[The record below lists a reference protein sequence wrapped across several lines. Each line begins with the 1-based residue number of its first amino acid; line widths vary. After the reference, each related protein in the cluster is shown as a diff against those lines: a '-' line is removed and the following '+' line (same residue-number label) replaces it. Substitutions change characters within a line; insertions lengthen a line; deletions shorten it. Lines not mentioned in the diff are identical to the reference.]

1 MKPTVLSQFII
12 AVLAAALVFGAFQV
26 IKGPSKNVIIEHV
39 DGTPAKN
46 TVFTLDEK
54 GAAVPLD
61 FTGVAEK
68 SLGAVVHILSV
79 SGTSG
84 RPSQE
89 DLLREFFGQR
99 RSPRVGSGSGVIINP
114 EGYIVTNNHVIQGAD
129 DLEVTLHD
137 KRNYKATL
145 IGTDPQTDIAVI
157 KIEEKGLQSLNFTN
171 SDNVRVGQWV
181 LAIGNPFNLNS
192 TVTAGIVSAKGRSIE
207 IFDRSVG
214 GIESFIQTDAAINPG
229 NSGGALIDLN
239 GSLVGINTAIA
250 SQTGTYSG
258 YGFAVPANLASR
270 VVSDLIQYGSPQRGY
285 LGVQI
290 QNVDGALA
298 KQQNLKITEGAYI
311 SSVMENGAAQ
321 KAGLKA
327 NDVVIAI
334 NEKKVTSSSELMEI
348 VGSHRIGDKLK
359 LKVNRDGSVKDFEV
373 ELKNQA
379 GTTAAVTTPK
389 GNGFYDED
397 LGATLS
403 AVDATTAQRMGI
415 RGGVQVKNIGEG
427 IFSASNIE
435 EGFIITRVNRQPVTR
450 PEEVI
455 AFLQN
460 NTDGVLIEGYYPG
473 QPEKQYYAIRPK

>member
-1 MKPTVLSQFII
+1 MKPTVFSQFLI
-12 AVLAAALVFGAFQV
+12 AVLAAALVFGAFQM

-46 TVFTLDEK
+46 TVFTLNEN
-54 GAAVPLD
+54 GEAVPLD

-114 EGYIVTNNHVIQGAD
+114 DGYIVTNNHVIQGAD

-137 KRNYKATL
+137 KRTYKATL
-145 IGTDPQTDIAVI
+145 VGTDPQTDIAVI
-157 KIEEKGLQSLNFTN
+157 KIEEKGLQSLHFTN
-171 SDNVRVGQWV
+171 SDQVRIGQWV

-239 GSLVGINTAIA
+239 GSLIGINTAIA

-258 YGFAVPANLASR
+258 YGCRSREPGKPGGFRPDPVWKPAARLSR
-270 VVSDLIQYGSPQRGY
+270 GADPECRWQPGQTTKSEDHGRRFHRFGDGKRRGPESRPQ
-285 LGVQI
+285 
-290 QNVDGALA
+290 
-298 KQQNLKITEGAYI
+298 
-311 SSVMENGAAQ
+311 S
-321 KAGLKA
+321 
-327 NDVVIAI
+327 
-334 NEKKVTSSSELMEI
+334 
-348 VGSHRIGDKLK
+348 
-359 LKVNRDGSVKDFEV
+359 
-373 ELKNQA
+373 
-379 GTTAAVTTPK
+379 
-389 GNGFYDED
+389 
-397 LGATLS
+397 
-403 AVDATTAQRMGI
+403 QR
-415 RGGVQVKNIGEG
+415 RGGFHQ
-427 IFSASNIE
+427 
-435 EGFIITRVNRQPVTR
+435 
-450 PEEVI
+450 
-455 AFLQN
+455 
-460 NTDGVLIEGYYPG
+460 
-473 QPEKQYYAIRPK
+473 

>member
-1 MKPTVLSQFII
+1 MKPTVFSQFLI
-12 AVLAAALVFGAFQV
+12 AVLAAALVFGAFQM

-46 TVFTLDEK
+46 TVFTLNEN
-54 GAAVPLD
+54 GEAVPLD

-114 EGYIVTNNHVIQGAD
+114 DGYIVTNNHVIQGAD

-137 KRNYKATL
+137 KRTYKATL
-145 IGTDPQTDIAVI
+145 VGTDPQTDIAVI
-157 KIEEKGLQSLNFTN
+157 KIEEKGLQSLHFTN
-171 SDNVRVGQWV
+171 SDQVRIGQWV

-239 GSLVGINTAIA
+239 GSLIGINTAIA

-290 QNVDGALA
+290 QNVDGNLA
-298 KQQNLKITEGAYI
+298 RQQNLKITEGAFI
-311 SSVMENGAAQ
+311 ASVMENGAAQ

-327 NDVVIAI
+327 NDVVVSI
-334 NEKKVTSSSELMEI
+334 NDKKVTSSSDLMEI

-359 LKVNRDGSVKDFEV
+359 LKVNRGGNLKDFEV

-379 GTTAAVTTPK
+379 GTTAAVTAPK
-389 GNGFYDED
+389 GNGSFEEE
-397 LGATLS
+397 LGASLS
-403 AVDATTAQRMGI
+403 PIDAATAQRMGI
-415 RGGVQVKNIGEG
+415 RGGVQVNNIGDG
-427 IFSASNIE
+427 LIRDSNIE
-435 EGFIITRVNRQPVTR
+435 EGFIITRVNRQPVSQ